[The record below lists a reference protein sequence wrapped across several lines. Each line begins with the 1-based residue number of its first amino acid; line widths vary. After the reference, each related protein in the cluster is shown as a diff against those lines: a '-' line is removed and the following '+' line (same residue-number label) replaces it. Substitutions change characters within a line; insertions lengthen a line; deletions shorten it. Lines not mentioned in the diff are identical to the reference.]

1 MPSYPVCGTSMYFIM
16 INEGIKTYKG
26 VKKMKVIEKT
36 LEVTV
41 LLSVTV
47 AFGGYALFVYPFEK
61 LSEKLNPEV
70 KRKQL
75 KYASQN

>member
-1 MPSYPVCGTSMYFIM
+1 
-16 INEGIKTYKG
+16 
-26 VKKMKVIEKT
+26 MKIIEKT

-61 LSEKLNPEV
+61 VNEKLNPKV
-70 KRKQL
+70 KQEQL